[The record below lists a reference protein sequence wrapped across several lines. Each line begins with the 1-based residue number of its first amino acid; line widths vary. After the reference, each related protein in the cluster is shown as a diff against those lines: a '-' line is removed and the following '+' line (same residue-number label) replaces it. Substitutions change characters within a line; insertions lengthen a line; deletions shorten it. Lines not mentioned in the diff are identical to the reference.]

1 MEGLSQEKKFLTSSN
16 MAVMEKLAQLMS
28 VMGEIQEKF
37 KNEYET

>member
-1 MEGLSQEKKFLTSSN
+1 MEGLSQEKNFLTSSN